1 MLKTRRFRQRVEQ
14 ITFAGRQA
22 AQQGRRVLYV
32 TERCVFELTPRGLV
46 LDPDLSRRI
55 HYDAAQDTLFLN
67 FQHLQVRDATG
78 IDAIRAAVSA
88 QCEAIGRRVD
98 AVINYDGF
106 QIAPGL
112 EDAYAAMAREMQE
125 RYYGNVTRYASGAF
139 RRMKVVRSL
148 EG

>member
-1 MLKTRRFRQRVEQ
+1 MRH
-14 ITFAGRQA
+14 A
-22 AQQGRRVLYV
+22 A
-32 TERCVFELTPRGLV
+32 
-46 LDPDLSRRI
+46 DI
-55 HYDAAQDTLFLN
+55 DT
-67 FQHLQVRDATG
+67 
-78 IDAIRAAVSA
+78 IRAAVSA
-88 QCEAIGRRVD
+88 QCEAIGRRID